1 MKKIKLTQGYFA
13 KVDDSDFELLN
24 EYKWSLL
31 KSHTNH
37 FYARRSSL
45 VNGKVILM
53 HRLLLN
59 YPTCSDHINGD
70 GLDNQRHNLRECT
83 FRENQGNRRKLGEF
97 TSVYKG
103 VYWEKCRKKW
113 RAKITKGMSPFHIGY
128 FDNEMDAAKAYDK
141 VALEYFGEFAN
152 INFK

>member
-1 MKKIKLTQGYFA
+1 MTKIKLTQGYFA
-13 KVDDSDFELLN
+13 KVDDADFELLN
-24 EYKWSLL
+24 QYKWHIMRVKANS
-31 KSHTNH
+31 ND
-37 FYARRSSL
+37 YAQGFVDGHR
-45 VNGKVILM
+45 VLM

-59 YPTCSDHINGD
+59 YPKCSDHINSD
-70 GLDNQRHNLRECT
+70 GLDNQRHNLRKCT

-141 VALEYFGEFAN
+141 AALEYFGEFAN